1 MKECPYCFWEIV
13 DKAKKCK
20 HCWEWVIE
28 TNNPFREEKKKAKKT
43 KIEKEVEYN
52 EIDDDVEDEIDDDVE
67 DEIDDDVEDE
77 IDDDVEDEIDDVES
91 KEWQG
96 RNRDFYDESKNEWS
110 NDTGSALLVWL
121 LLMVGIAIIGALIS
135 WLS

>member
-67 DEIDDDVEDE
+67 DEIDD
-77 IDDDVEDEIDDVES
+77 VES